1 MKKEKLGKLSE
12 RKTSALI
19 LISEKIYF
27 MAKRNMGDKLSNSIV
42 IMKNNSLRHNNN
54 SPVIPSNVGTKY
66 IKDVNKIIRRN
77 K

>member
-27 MAKRNMGDKLSNSIV
+27 MAKRNMGDKLSNYIV
-42 IMKNNSLRHNNN
+42 IMKNNSLRHNN